1 MAEGQRMTNSMSDW
15 RLTQQWPGWALLFV
29 VVSVT
34 SSCNTAHAPDVPP
47 RAPNGRDT
55 GVQRP
60 AFSIGAAE
68 PFDAA
73 RIPAYGGEHAGI
85 YADIDRHQVQHRENL
100 RRWLRQPS
108 ISAEDVG
115 IQQMAEMLRGDL
127 QRIGFKE
134 AEIVPTSGHPGVWGY
149 YDAGADRTL
158 AVYMMYDVQP
168 VEAEGWQV
176 PAFEAPLVDHRLGR
190 AVIARGATNQKG
202 PQRAFLNAVEAIIRT
217 TGSLPVNLMIV
228 AEGEEELG
236 SPHIGEI
243 IDRYEARLR
252 TAAGVLFPSNGQG
265 PDGRVSM
272 SLGVK
277 GIVYFEMEAR
287 GGEEHGGPQQ
297 AEVHG
302 SLKALVDSPVWRLTQ
317 ALASLTTPDGNTV
330 VVPGYY
336 DAIRPPSD
344 EEQRLAAGMLDQWR
358 AREPLQ
364 RQTLGV
370 ARWIDGL
377 EGEASLMRGYFGT
390 TLNINGIWSGY
401 SGPGTKTILPHI
413 ATAKVDSRLV
423 PGQTP
428 EEALRLIRE
437 HLDAQGFGDIE
448 IRRLGGY
455 PPAQTS
461 VEAPLVQAA
470 IAAYNKH
477 GLTPAV
483 APRIFGSAP
492 YHVFTDRL
500 QLPMI
505 SGGLGHGSGAH
516 APNEYMV
523 LEPAPGSGIA
533 DLAQVEKFHVDL
545 LHALAEAQAAAGR
558 VP

>member
-1 MAEGQRMTNSMSDW
+1 MSELRPKPQRRGW
-15 RLTQQWPGWALLFV
+15 LLGLVLTV
-29 VVSVT
+29 VCVA
-34 SSCNTAHAPDVPP
+34 SSCNTAHAPDAPPRPPGGRDAAVPP
-47 RAPNGRDT
+47 
-55 GVQRP
+55 P
-60 AFSIGAAE
+60 AFGIAAAD

-73 RIPAYGGEHAGI
+73 RVPAYLGNHPDI
-85 YADIDRHQVQHRENL
+85 YADIDRHQAQHRENL

-108 ISAEDVG
+108 ISAENVG
-115 IQQMAEMLRGDL
+115 IRQMAEMLRGDL

-134 AEIVPTSGHPGVWGY
+134 AELVPTSGHPGVWGY
-149 YDAGADRTL
+149 YDAGTDRTL

-176 PAFEAPLVDHRLGR
+176 PAFEASLVDHRLGR
-190 AVIARGATNQKG
+190 VVMARGATNQKG

-265 PDGRVSM
+265 ADGRVGM

-277 GIVYFEMEAR
+277 GIVYFELEAR
-287 GGEEHGGPQQ
+287 GGEHGGPQE

-317 ALASLTTPDGNTV
+317 ALASLTTPDGNTI

-336 DAIRPPSD
+336 DAIRAPSD
-344 EEQRLAAGMLDQWR
+344 EEQRLAAGMLAEWR
-358 AREPLQ
+358 TREPLQ

-401 SGPGTKTILPHI
+401 TGPGTKTILPHI

-423 PGQTP
+423 PNQTP
-428 EEALRLIRE
+428 EEALRLIRA
-437 HLDAQGFGDIE
+437 HLDAEGFTDIA

-477 GLTPAV
+477 GLTPGV
-483 APRIFGSAP
+483 APRTFGSAP
-492 YHVFTDRL
+492 YHVFTERL
-500 QLPMI
+500 RLPMI
-505 SGGLGHGSGAH
+505 SGGIGHGSGAH

-533 DLAQVEKFHVDL
+533 DLAQVEKFYVDL
-545 LHALAEAQAAAGR
+545 LHALAEAEPAGER